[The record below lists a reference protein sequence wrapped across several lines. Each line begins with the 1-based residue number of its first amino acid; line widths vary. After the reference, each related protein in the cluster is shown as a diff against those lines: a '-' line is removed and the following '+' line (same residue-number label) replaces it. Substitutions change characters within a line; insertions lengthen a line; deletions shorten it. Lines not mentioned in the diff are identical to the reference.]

1 MLSIV
6 SRSTWIRVLVGG
18 LAVGLVGVGIASQ
31 LGLYAIDAGFV
42 GLMAG
47 DLAGGLLG
55 LALAK
60 AAERPGVG
68 RAAGVSFLPRAVLI
82 LAAFLWIRRLWP
94 GAEIWLV
101 PGYLAGEGV
110 WVALALRRLRILT
123 KE

>member
-1 MLSIV
+1 MLLIV
-6 SRSTWIRVLVGG
+6 SRSAWVWVT
-18 LAVGLVGVGIASQ
+18 
-31 LGLYAIDAGFV
+31 LGLLGLGLIGIGISSELGIRAVDAGFV

-47 DLAGGLLG
+47 DLAGGLLS

-68 RAAGVSFLPRAVLI
+68 RAAGVSFLPRAVLL
-82 LAAFLWIRRLWP
+82 LAAFLWTRHLWP
-94 GAEIWLV
+94 GAEVWIV

-110 WVALALRRLRILT
+110 WVAMALRRLRILT

>member
-6 SRSTWIRVLVGG
+6 SRSTWIRVLFLGI
-18 LAVGLVGVGIASQ
+18 AVGLVGVGIASQ
-31 LGLYAIDAGFV
+31 LGLAAVDAGFV

-60 AAERPGVG
+60 AAEQPGVG

-82 LAAFLWIRRLWP
+82 LAAFLWTRRLWP
-94 GAEIWLV
+94 GAEVWII

>member
-1 MLSIV
+1 M
-6 SRSTWIRVLVGG
+6 TG
-18 LAVGLVGVGIASQ
+18 LLGLGLVGIGIAAE
-31 LGLYAIDAGFV
+31 LGVGPLAAGFV

-68 RAAGVSFLPRAVLI
+68 RAAGVSFLPRAVLV
-82 LAAFLWIRRLWP
+82 LVAFLWTRRLWP
-94 GAEIWLV
+94 GAEVWIV

-110 WVALALRRLRILT
+110 WVALALRRLRTLT